1 MNTKSRRTDFRSK
14 KTPVNCIAAYRQEE
28 GLSLSD
34 LGMILGSASY
44 HSAKNICASVH
55 PSKKLIHILAS
66 REGISVSEF
75 RLRYAPV
82 REDAA

>member
-14 KTPVNCIAAYRQEE
+14 KMPVNCIAAYRQEE

-34 LGMILGSASY
+34 LGTILGSASY
-44 HSAKNICASVH
+44 HCAKHICASMY

-66 REGISVSEF
+66 REGISASEF
-75 RLRYAPV
+75 RFRYAPV
-82 REDAA
+82 REDTA